1 MKRYSFLFILL
12 FIMTINESEAQKNK
26 KDQLVKISTTLGDIV
41 VLLYDATPQHKANF
55 LKLVEEGTYNSTL
68 FHRIIK
74 DFMIQ
79 GGDPESKD
87 PAKKNAW
94 GTGGLGYTIEAEI
107 LPGYIHKKGVL
118 AAARQGDAVNP
129 EKRSSSC
136 QFYIVQ
142 GKPVKEA
149 ELKMMENRL
158 SQITGQAF
166 TYSEEEKKAYMEE
179 GGSPWLDQQ
188 YTIFG
193 EVIDGLALV
202 DTIAAVKTGPR
213 DVPVEPITMTMEVL
227 ELRKKKIEK
236 LYDFQY
242 PEEE

>member
-1 MKRYSFLFILL
+1 
-12 FIMTINESEAQKNK
+12 MTINESEAQKNK

-166 TYSEEEKKAYMEE
+166 TYSEEEKKAYMED